1 MLMKTGMIFDIKEFA
16 IHDGPGIR
24 TTVFLK
30 GCPLNCSW
38 CHNPEG
44 KSRYPQIMR
53 TEVSERWV
61 GKETT
66 SEELAKRLNSQA
78 EIFKL
83 DGGGV
88 TFSGGEPLM
97 QAEFVAEV
105 IDLLDQIHVLIDTS
119 GYGNRHD
126 FLQLISRADM
136 VYFDLKII
144 DPELFREYTG
154 GNIDIVLE
162 NLQILSDAQVPFV
175 IRVPLI
181 PGVTDTENNLSSI
194 VKTIRGLPGLIRL
207 DLLPYN
213 RLAGAKYKATG
224 MVFHP
229 KFDEAAE
236 LNIPSKEFENSG
248 IPWRVA

>member
-1 MLMKTGMIFDIKEFA
+1 MKTGMIFDIKEFA

-24 TTVFLK
+24 TTIFLK

-44 KSRYPQIMR
+44 KSRHPQIMR
-53 TEVSERWV
+53 TEASERWV
-61 GKETT
+61 GKEYT

-83 DGGGV
+83 NGGGV

-105 IDLLDQIHVLIDTS
+105 IDRLDNIHVLIDTS
-119 GYGNRHD
+119 GYGNRNN
-126 FLQLISRADM
+126 FLQLISIADM
-136 VYFDLKII
+136 AYFDLKII
-144 DPELFREYTG
+144 DPDLFREYTG
-154 GNIDIVLE
+154 GNIDVVLE
-162 NLQILSDAQVPFV
+162 NLRILSDAQVPFV
-175 IRVPLI
+175 IRVPLV
-181 PGVTDTENNLSSI
+181 PGVTDPDNNLSSI
-194 VKTIRGLPGLIRL
+194 VKTIKGLPGLIRL

-224 MVFHP
+224 MDFHP

-236 LNIPSKEFENSG
+236 LNIPLKICENSG

>member
-53 TEVSERWV
+53 TEVSERLV
-61 GKETT
+61 GKEYTP
-66 SEELAKRLNSQA
+66 EELAKRLNSQA

-105 IDLLDQIHVLIDTS
+105 IDLLDKIHVLIDTS
-119 GYGNRHD
+119 GYGIRND
-126 FLQLISRADM
+126 FLQLISRTDM

-154 GNIDIVLE
+154 GNIDIVL
-162 NLQILSDAQVPFV
+162 
-175 IRVPLI
+175 
-181 PGVTDTENNLSSI
+181 
-194 VKTIRGLPGLIRL
+194 
-207 DLLPYN
+207 
-213 RLAGAKYKATG
+213 
-224 MVFHP
+224 
-229 KFDEAAE
+229 
-236 LNIPSKEFENSG
+236 
-248 IPWRVA
+248 

>member
-1 MLMKTGMIFDIKEFA
+1 MKTGMIFDIKEFA

-61 GKETT
+61 GKEYTP
-66 SEELAKRLNSQA
+66 ERLAKRLNSQA

-83 DGGGV
+83 GGGGV

-105 IDLLDQIHVLIDTS
+105 IDLLDEIHVLIDTS
-119 GYGNRHD
+119 GYGNRND
-126 FLQLISRADM
+126 FLQLISRADI

-154 GNIDIVLE
+154 GNIEVVLE
-162 NLQILSDAQVPFV
+162 NLHNLSDANVPFV

-181 PGVTDTENNLSSI
+181 PGVTDTDNNLASI
-194 VKTIRGLPGLIRL
+194 IKTVQGLPGFIRL

-236 LNIPSKEFENSG
+236 PNIPLKEFENSG

>member
-1 MLMKTGMIFDIKEFA
+1 MKTGMIFDIKEFA

-30 GCPLNCSW
+30 GCPLNCFW

-44 KSRYPQIMR
+44 KSRHPQIMR
-53 TEVSERWV
+53 TEFSERWV
-61 GKETT
+61 GKEYT

-78 EIFKL
+78 EIFNL

-97 QAEFVAEV
+97 QAKFVAEV
-105 IDLLDQIHVLIDTS
+105 IDLLDKIHVLIETS
-119 GYGNRHD
+119 GYGNRND
-126 FLQLISRADM
+126 FLQLISRTDQ

-162 NLQILSDAQVPFV
+162 NLHNLSDAKVPFV

-181 PGVTDTENNLSSI
+181 PGVTDTDHNLVSI
-194 VKTIRGLPGLIRL
+194 VKTIRGLPGFIRL

-213 RLAGAKYKATG
+213 RLAGAKYKAAG

-229 KFDEAAE
+229 KFDEAAKP
-236 LNIPSKEFENSG
+236 NIPSKVFENSG

>member
-1 MLMKTGMIFDIKEFA
+1 MKTGIIFDLKEFA

-53 TEVSERWV
+53 TEVAERLV
-61 GKETT
+61 GKVYT
-66 SEELAKRLNSQA
+66 SEELAERLNGQA

-105 IDLLDQIHVLIDTS
+105 IDLLDKIHVLIDTS
-119 GYGNRHD
+119 GYGNRKD
-126 FLQLISRADM
+126 FLRLISRADM

-144 DPELFREYTG
+144 DPELFRENTG
-154 GNIDIVLE
+154 GNIDIILE
-162 NLQILSDAQVPFV
+162 NLHILSDAEVPFV
-175 IRVPLI
+175 IRVPLV

-194 VKTIRGLPGLIRL
+194 VKVIKGLPGLIRL

-224 MVFHP
+224 MDFHP
-229 KFDEAAE
+229 KFDQAAE
-236 LNIPSKEFENSG
+236 LNIPLRLFEDLG
-248 IPWRVA
+248 KPWRVA

>member
-1 MLMKTGMIFDIKEFA
+1 MKTGMIFDLKEFA

-30 GCPLNCSW
+30 GCPLDCSW

-53 TEVSERWV
+53 TEVSERLV
-61 GKETT
+61 GKAYT
-66 SEELAKRLNSQA
+66 SEELAKRLNGQA
-78 EIFKL
+78 EIFNL

-105 IDLLDQIHVLIDTS
+105 IDLLDKIHVLIDTS
-119 GYGNRHD
+119 GYGNRKD

-136 VYFDLKII
+136 VYFDLKIM
-144 DPELFREYTG
+144 DPDLFREYTS
-154 GNIDIVLE
+154 GNIEIVLE
-162 NLQILSDAQVPFV
+162 NLHILSDAGVPFV
-175 IRVPLI
+175 IRVPLV

-194 VKTIRGLPGLIRL
+194 VKVIKGLPGLIRL

-224 MVFHP
+224 IVFHP
-229 KFDEAAE
+229 KFDEGAE
-236 LNIPSKEFENSG
+236 LNIPSRIFDDLG

>member
-1 MLMKTGMIFDIKEFA
+1 
-16 IHDGPGIR
+16 
-24 TTVFLK
+24 
-30 GCPLNCSW
+30 
-38 CHNPEG
+38 
-44 KSRYPQIMR
+44 MR
-53 TEVSERWV
+53 TEVSERLV
-61 GKETT
+61 GKEYT
-66 SEELAKRLNSQA
+66 SEELANRLNGQA

-105 IDLLDQIHVLIDTS
+105 IDLLDKIHVLIDTS
-119 GYGNRHD
+119 GYGSRNE

-144 DPELFREYTG
+144 DPVLFREYTG

-162 NLQILSDAQVPFV
+162 NLRILCDTEVPFV
-175 IRVPLI
+175 IRVPLV
-181 PGVTDTENNLSSI
+181 PGVTDTETNLSSI
-194 VKTIRGLPGLIRL
+194 VKIIKGLPGLIRL
-207 DLLPYN
+207 DVLPYN

-224 MVFHP
+224 MDFHP

-236 LNIPSKEFENSG
+236 LNIPSRVFEDSG

>member
-1 MLMKTGMIFDIKEFA
+1 MKTGTIFDIKEFA

-44 KSRYPQIMR
+44 KSRHPQIMR

-61 GKETT
+61 GKEYT
-66 SEELAKRLNSQA
+66 SEELAKRLNNQA
-78 EIFKL
+78 EIFNL

-88 TFSGGEPLM
+88 TFSGGEPVM

-105 IDLLDQIHVLIDTS
+105 IDQLDKIHILIDTS
-119 GYGNRHD
+119 GYGNRND

-136 VYFDLKII
+136 AYFDLKIM
-144 DPELFREYTG
+144 DPELFHEYTG
-154 GNIDIVLE
+154 GDIDVVLE
-162 NLQILSDAQVPFV
+162 NLHLLSDAQVPFV

-181 PGVTDTENNLSSI
+181 PGVTDTDNNLSSI
-194 VKTIRGLPGLIRL
+194 VKAVRGLPGLIRL

-236 LNIPSKEFENSG
+236 LNIPSKGFEDSG

>member
-1 MLMKTGMIFDIKEFA
+1 MKTGMIFDIKEFA

-53 TEVSERWV
+53 TEVSERLV
-61 GKETT
+61 GKEYT
-66 SEELAKRLNSQA
+66 SEELAKQLNGQA
-78 EIFKL
+78 EIFRL

-105 IDLLDQIHVLIDTS
+105 IDLFDKIHVLIDTS
-119 GYGNRHD
+119 GYGTRND
-126 FLQLISRADM
+126 FLQLISRADL
-136 VYFDLKII
+136 VYFDLKIM
-144 DPELFREYTG
+144 DPELFRNYTG
-154 GNIDIVLE
+154 GNIAIVLE
-162 NLQILSDAQVPFV
+162 NLHILSDSAVPFV
-175 IRVPLI
+175 IRVPLV
-181 PGVTDTENNLSSI
+181 PGVTDTESNLSSI
-194 VKTIRGLPGLIRL
+194 VESIRGLPGLIRL

-213 RLAGAKYKATG
+213 RMAGAKYKSAG
-224 MVFHP
+224 MVFRP
-229 KFDEAAE
+229 KFDETAE
-236 LNIPSKEFENSG
+236 LNIPSRVFEDLG
-248 IPWRVA
+248 KPWRVA

>member
-1 MLMKTGMIFDIKEFA
+1 MKTGMIFDIKEFA

-30 GCPLNCSW
+30 GCPLDCSW

-44 KSRYPQIMR
+44 KSRHAQTIR

-66 SEELAKRLNSQA
+66 SEALAKRLNGQA

-97 QAEFVAEV
+97 QAGFVAEV
-105 IDLLDQIHVLIDTS
+105 IDLLDQIHVVIDTS
-119 GYGNRHD
+119 GYGNRDD
-126 FLQLISRADM
+126 FLQLISRADL

-144 DPELFREYTG
+144 DAELFREYTG
-154 GNIDIVLE
+154 GNIDVVLE
-162 NLQILSDAQVPFV
+162 NLHLLSDAQVPFV
-175 IRVPLI
+175 IRVPLV
-181 PGVTDTENNLSSI
+181 PGVTDTESNLASI
-194 VKTIRGLPGLIRL
+194 AKTIRGLPGLIRL

-213 RLAGAKYKATG
+213 RLAGAKYEAAG

-236 LNIPSKEFENSG
+236 LNNPKKVLENSG
-248 IPWRVA
+248 IAWRVA